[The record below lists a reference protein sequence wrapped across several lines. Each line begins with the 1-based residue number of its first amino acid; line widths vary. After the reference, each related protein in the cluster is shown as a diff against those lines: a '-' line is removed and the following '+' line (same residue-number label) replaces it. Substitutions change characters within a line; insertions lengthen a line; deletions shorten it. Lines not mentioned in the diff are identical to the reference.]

1 MQRLVYSP
9 KIQAFINTQ
18 TGVLDITDFIVSG
31 TVQRVVNEV
40 STAELVIRNPGKRFT
55 DPGNP
60 TFRPM
65 DGITIFGSRH
75 KGRPVQM
82 FTGYLD
88 QSPYMQLFPGTCT
101 LRASCTLKRL
111 MYTYMDGGLPY
122 TWDFLRKYGWLAQPE
137 TGGMKSPAGDQ
148 QTTQNADGKFTDG
161 SVGDLMFGV
170 LKDIGQW
177 DEEQILIESFPKDAS
192 EIVQGLNENIAS
204 NVSEAQKQFDQFLT
218 DIIGE
223 YSPGSG
229 LPVGPGGGQP
239 TGDGPKSG
247 SVVTPKEVGIEMINA
262 GFPKDPQVIANGIE
276 TMQGESGF
284 GDVPGWD
291 TEHDAGVLGYWQIQL
306 STHPDVSADC
316 AMNLRCSTKAAYE
329 IWKAAGGCF
338 ACQPGPN
345 PWQGGTDHGTQY
357 LNLAKQIVKQYG

>member
-1 MQRLVYSP
+1 MR
-9 KIQAFINTQ
+9 T
-18 TGVLDITDFIVSG
+18 
-31 TVQRVVNEV
+31 
-40 STAELVIRNPGKRFT
+40 
-55 DPGNP
+55 
-60 TFRPM
+60 
-65 DGITIFGSRH
+65 
-75 KGRPVQM
+75 
-82 FTGYLD
+82 
-88 QSPYMQLFPGTCT
+88 
-101 LRASCTLKRL
+101 
-111 MYTYMDGGLPY
+111 
-122 TWDFLRKYGWLAQPE
+122 
-137 TGGMKSPAGDQ
+137 PAGDQ
-148 QTTQNADGKFTDG
+148 SATQDANGKFTDG

-177 DEEQILIESFPKDAS
+177 EEDQILIESFPKDAGK
-192 EIVQGLNENIAS
+192 IVQGLSEDISANI
-204 NVSEAQKQFDQFLT
+204 SEAQKQFEKFLT

-223 YSPGSG
+223 YNPGTIA
-229 LPVGPGGGQP
+229 VGDGGGQP

-247 SVVTPKEVGIEMINA
+247 SVVTPKEVGIETLNA

-284 GDVPGWD
+284 GGVPGWD
-291 TEHDAGVLGYWQIQL
+291 AEHDGGVLGYWQIQL

-316 AMNLRCSTKAAYE
+316 AMNLRCATKAAYQ